1 MRLTLIRHGQ
11 TAWNVAGRAQGHTD
25 IGLDPTGLDQVAT
38 LGDVFSGRRI
48 DLLLSSD
55 LLRCR
60 ETVAP
65 IETAAGVSATF
76 TERLRERK
84 FGEWEGSSYGTVAP
98 RIEEIARATGVNVTE
113 VRPPQGESFQDVWL
127 RLTSVVKELTEAEGQ
142 VVVVSHGGALAVLIA
157 ILAEGTVATSRA
169 FRLGNASVT
178 EFERRADGSFFLER
192 YNDTSHL
199 GRSHV
204 GSPV

>member
-25 IGLDPTGLDQVAT
+25 IGLDPTGLEQVAT
-38 LGDVFSGRRI
+38 LGDVFTGRRI

-84 FGEWEGSSYGTVAP
+84 FGEWEGSSYGTVAAP
-98 RIEEIARATGVNVTE
+98 MSRRPSISSLGGRMMSGMFVIVT
-113 VRPPQGESFQDVWL
+113 SDVL
-127 RLTSVVKELTEAEGQ
+127 
-142 VVVVSHGGALAVLIA
+142 
-157 ILAEGTVATSRA
+157 ATSW
-169 FRLGNASVT
+169 
-178 EFERRADGSFFLER
+178 
-192 YNDTSHL
+192 
-199 GRSHV
+199 
-204 GSPV
+204 